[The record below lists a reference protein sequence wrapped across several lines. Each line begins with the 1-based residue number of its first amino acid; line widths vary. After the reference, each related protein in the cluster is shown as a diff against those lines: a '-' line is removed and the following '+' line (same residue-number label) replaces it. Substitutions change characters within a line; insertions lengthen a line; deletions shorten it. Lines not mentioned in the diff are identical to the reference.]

1 MYSLGILLI
10 ARKGLS
16 TLIVRIA
23 DRFKFM
29 DSISIA
35 YSAILQNEKKETQI
49 VEWSVIIICVDNQL
63 YPKENAKYHSNV

>member
-1 MYSLGILLI
+1 MYMYSLGILLI

-35 YSAILQNEKKETQI
+35 YSAILQNK
-49 VEWSVIIICVDNQL
+49 
-63 YPKENAKYHSNV
+63 